1 MYGSS
6 NSGDN
11 RNLELPLQRNGEE
24 GKENAWVFA
33 VKKQDV
39 LGLIII
45 EQCWN
50 IAKLSMSLWT
60 ELECSLLCS

>member
-11 RNLELPLQRNGEE
+11 KNLELPLQRNREE

-39 LGLIII
+39 LGSDYNRTVL
-45 EQCWN
+45 EYC
-50 IAKLSMSLWT
+50 KTFDESMDRT
-60 ELECSLLCS
+60 